1 MLLPNRKRINYCLR
15 ILVTSHLFPI
25 FTSYTSPDD
34 GGNNIEGNPTAIVTK
49 AIAKLKEL
57 EEQLG
62 AAKEGDV
69 VNVIDNDDDD
79 DEEGSSG
86 SGSGSG
92 ESGVNEIPEN
102 TEKPSPSEN
111 DIDDK
116 KEDEN
121 TLGGGVGR
129 KPNAGSQ
136 GNSASRYAMGEWL
149 LCSLIW
155 MLSLAFT
162 A

>member
-1 MLLPNRKRINYCLR
+1 M
-15 ILVTSHLFPI
+15 ILVTLHLFPI

-34 GGNNIEGNPTAIVTK
+34 GGNNIEGDPTTIVTK

-57 EEQLG
+57 EDQLV
-62 AAKEGDV
+62 AAKDGDV

-92 ESGVNEIPEN
+92 ESGENVIPEN
-102 TEKPSPSEN
+102 TEKPSTSEN

-116 KEDEN
+116 KENEN
-121 TLGGGVGR
+121 TLGGGVGGQ
-129 KPNAGSQ
+129 PNAGSQ
-136 GNSASRYAMGEWL
+136 ENSASQHAMGEWL

-155 MLSLAFT
+155 VLSLALR

>member
-1 MLLPNRKRINYCLR
+1 MN
-15 ILVTSHLFPI
+15 LFLI
-25 FTSYTSPDD
+25 FTSYKSPDD
-34 GGNNIEGNPTAIVTK
+34 GGNNVEGDPTAIVSK

-57 EEQLG
+57 EDQLV
-62 AAKEGDV
+62 AAKDGEM

-92 ESGVNEIPEN
+92 ESGDNQIPEN
-102 TEKPSPSEN
+102 TETPSTSDN
-111 DIDDK
+111 DIDNREEND
-116 KEDEN
+116 N
-121 TLGGGVGR
+121 TLGGGIGEQ
-129 KPNAGSQ
+129 PNAGLKK
-136 GNSASRYAMGEWL
+136 NTASRHAMADWL

-155 MLSLAFT
+155 VLSLALR

>member
-1 MLLPNRKRINYCLR
+1 M
-15 ILVTSHLFPI
+15 HFFPI
-25 FTSYTSPDD
+25 YTSYTSPDD
-34 GGNNIEGNPTAIVTK
+34 GGNNVEGDPTAIVTK

-57 EEQLG
+57 EDQLI
-62 AAKEGDV
+62 AAKDGDDV

-92 ESGVNEIPEN
+92 SGESGENVIPDY
-102 TEKPSPSEN
+102 TEKPITSEN
-111 DIDDK
+111 DVDDK

-121 TLGGGVGR
+121 VMGGGLGQ
-129 KPNAGSQ
+129 PNAGAKE
-136 GNSASRYAMGEWL
+136 NSASQHAMGEWL
-149 LCSLIW
+149 LCSLICV
-155 MLSLAFT
+155 LSLALR

>member
-1 MLLPNRKRINYCLR
+1 M
-15 ILVTSHLFPI
+15 HLFLI

-34 GGNNIEGNPTAIVTK
+34 GGNNVEGDPTAIVTK

-57 EEQLG
+57 EDQLV
-62 AAKEGDV
+62 AAKDGDV
-69 VNVIDNDDDD
+69 VNIIDNDDDDD

-92 ESGVNEIPEN
+92 DSGDNAIPEN
-102 TEKPSPSEN
+102 KEEPSTSEN
-111 DIDDK
+111 DIEDK
-116 KEDEN
+116 EEDEN
-121 TLGGGVGR
+121 TLGGGVGGQ
-129 KPNAGSQ
+129 PNAELKK
-136 GNSASRYAMGEWL
+136 NSASQHAMREWL

-155 MLSLAFT
+155 VLSLALR

>member
-1 MLLPNRKRINYCLR
+1 M
-15 ILVTSHLFPI
+15 S
-25 FTSYTSPDD
+25 
-34 GGNNIEGNPTAIVTK
+34 K

-57 EEQLG
+57 EDQLV
-62 AAKEGDV
+62 AAKDGEM

-92 ESGVNEIPEN
+92 ESGDNQIPEN
-102 TEKPSPSEN
+102 TETPSTSDN
-111 DIDDK
+111 DIDNR
-116 KEDEN
+116 EENGN
-121 TLGGGVGR
+121 TLGGGVGEQ
-129 KPNAGSQ
+129 PNAGLKK
-136 GNSASRYAMGEWL
+136 NTASRHAMVDWL

-155 MLSLAFT
+155 VLSLALR